1 MSVPQVVVASYLAT
15 ACVGA
20 IGLIVM
26 SANEQV
32 AIGLCLGT
40 AAVLLAATVILK
52 QVDVQRPA
60 HILAKPEEDRSAA

>member
-1 MSVPQVVVASYLAT
+1 
-15 ACVGA
+15 VGA

-32 AIGLCLGT
+32 ALGLCLGT
-40 AAVLLAATVILK
+40 AVLLLAATMILK
-52 QVDVQRPA
+52 QVDVRRPA